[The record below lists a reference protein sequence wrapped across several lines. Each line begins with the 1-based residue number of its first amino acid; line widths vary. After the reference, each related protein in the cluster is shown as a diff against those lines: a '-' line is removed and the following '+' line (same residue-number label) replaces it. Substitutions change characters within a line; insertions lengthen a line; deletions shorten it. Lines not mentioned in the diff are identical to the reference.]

1 MACRAAGAQA
11 GAQRCKTP
19 RIIGTGR
26 HAYRKAVTVARLPA
40 VSAEVLPVERSLP
53 AGCQSH
59 TTPSQQRNCPRG
71 TSVPAGRREAH
82 QSSGVGGG
90 PRARRGA
97 CWWGCRRRGWPSP
110 RRAWAQERVSIARVR
125 SVAPRGCAARCA
137 RARRARQRLAPGARL
152 VGDAGEAHHGQG
164 RDRQRDLVQPAHAE
178 PHAAARPDD
187 GSVWVWGG
195 VATRHSGG
203 ATRAPAVPRRC
214 ASHAAPRPPPHPV
227 LRSVHTYWAAIL
239 AR

>member
-1 MACRAAGAQA
+1 MSAVYPQGVSPTQHPHNSGTVRAGLACR
-11 GAQRCKTP
+11 
-19 RIIGTGR
+19 
-26 HAYRKAVTVARLPA
+26 
-40 VSAEVLPVERSLP
+40 
-53 AGCQSH
+53 
-59 TTPSQQRNCPRG
+59 RG
-71 TSVPAGRREAH
+71 DGRRT
-82 QSSGVGGG
+82 SRPGSGGG

-178 PHAAARPDD
+178 PHAAARPDA
-187 GSVWVWGG
+187 GSVWAWGG

-214 ASHAAPRPPPHPV
+214 ASHAAPRPPPTPSSAPSTLTGLPFSLDDV
-227 LRSVHTYWAAIL
+227 RQKPQAPRTAP
-239 AR
+239 RGTNC